1 MKATVALASTRPFSP
16 FSPLSCSFSL
26 QHLPPASISL
36 TLRHLAERSQKP
48 ATNFVPYA
56 MNFSPNSSS
65 ISYQGFQEQMMQNLS
80 QMSDV
85 IDPLAA
91 AAKSEPEKIGH
102 RVRTSFVVVFWL

>member
-1 MKATVALASTRPFSP
+1 MALASTRPFSP

-26 QHLPPASISL
+26 QHLPPASIS
-36 TLRHLAERSQKP
+36 LRHLAERSQKP

-102 RVRTSFVVVFWL
+102 RVRTSFVVVFCL